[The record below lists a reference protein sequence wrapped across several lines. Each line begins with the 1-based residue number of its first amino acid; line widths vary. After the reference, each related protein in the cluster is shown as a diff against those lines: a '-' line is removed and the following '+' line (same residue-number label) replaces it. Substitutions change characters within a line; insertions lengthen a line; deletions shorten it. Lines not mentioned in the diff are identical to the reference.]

1 MELYT
6 VPIKLLTLI
15 ALIKMFK
22 YIFDTQNS
30 YSTGYYQDAKVK
42 FSQPVYKETTVS
54 ILSPE
59 VWENLATHHI
69 IYAVHPFVL
78 H

>member
-54 ILSPE
+54 I
-59 VWENLATHHI
+59 
-69 IYAVHPFVL
+69 
-78 H
+78 